1 MADLNT
7 HLTQEQKSARGRKAG
22 LKSAEKRREK
32 KRMREW
38 AEIIGNKEMSIVNAD
53 GSEETVPYDAA
64 IINAMYQKAIQE
76 GDVRACE
83 FIAKLKGE
91 FVDKVDV
98 TSGGKAF
105 TGFSS
110 VLPHYPN
117 IEQAV
122 ADKEQ
127 NRPTEE

>member
-1 MADLNT
+1 MGDLNT
-7 HLTQEQKSARGRKAG
+7 GLTQEQMSKRGRKAG

-38 AEIIGNKEMSIVNAD
+38 AEIIGNKEISIINAD
-53 GSEETVPYDAA
+53 GTEETVPYDAA
-64 IINAMYQKAIQE
+64 MINAMYQKAIQE

-117 IEQAV
+117 IEQVV
-122 ADKEQ
+122 AEQ
-127 NRPTEE
+127 ETNRPTEE

>member
-7 HLTQEQKSARGRKAG
+7 GLTQEQMSKRGRKAG

-38 AEIIGNKEMSIVNAD
+38 AEIIGNKEISIINAD

-76 GDVRACE
+76 QDVKACE

-91 FVDKVDV
+91 FVDKVDI
-98 TSGGKAF
+98 TGGGKEF

-110 VLPHYPN
+110 VLPYYPN
-117 IEQAV
+117 IEEVV
-122 ADKEQ
+122 AKQEQ

>member
-7 HLTQEQKSARGRKAG
+7 GLTQEQMSKRGRKAG

-38 AEIIGNKEMSIVNAD
+38 AEIIGNKEISIINAD

-76 GDVRACE
+76 QDVKACE

-91 FVDKVDV
+91 FVDKVDI
-98 TSGGKAF
+98 TSGGKEF

-117 IEQAV
+117 IEQVV
-122 ADKEQ
+122 AEQEQ

>member
-7 HLTQEQKSARGRKAG
+7 GLTQEQMRQRGRKAG

-38 AEIIGNKEMSIVNAD
+38 AEIIGNKEISIINAD

-117 IEQAV
+117 IEAV
-122 ADKEQ
+122 VAEQEQ